1 MTVEELRDYVS
12 CGREIE
18 FEFKGKRYSITYFEQ
33 NKKTWISFCE
43 FYQEPTDVKTV
54 DELLMVND
62 TASLLR
68 ICSHHAQKK
77 IFGFSKHLYII

>member
-33 NKKTWISFCE
+33 NKKAWISFCE

-54 DELLMVND
+54 DELLMVERYGITVKD
-62 TASLLR
+62 MLASCTEKD
-68 ICSHHAQKK
+68 IW
-77 IFGFSKHLYII
+77 IF

>member
-18 FEFKGKRYSITYFEQ
+18 YEFNGKRYSITYFDQDNEV
-33 NKKTWISFCE
+33 WISFCE

-54 DELLMVND
+54 DELLKVERYGVTVEEMLGSCTEKD
-62 TASLLR
+62 
-68 ICSHHAQKK
+68 IW
-77 IFGFSKHLYII
+77 IF

>member
-33 NKKTWISFCE
+33 NKKNMDF
-43 FYQEPTDVKTV
+43 F
-54 DELLMVND
+54 
-62 TASLLR
+62 LR
-68 ICSHHAQKK
+68 VLSGAYRCKNS
-77 IFGFSKHLYII
+77 